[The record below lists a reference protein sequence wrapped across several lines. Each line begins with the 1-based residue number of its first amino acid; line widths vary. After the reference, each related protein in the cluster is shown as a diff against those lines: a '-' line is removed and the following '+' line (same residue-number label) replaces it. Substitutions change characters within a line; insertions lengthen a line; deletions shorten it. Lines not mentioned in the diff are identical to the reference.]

1 MFRHEG
7 YSTLS
12 LDELNA
18 PSRDSSLYIID
29 KLNRAVPGKNQ
40 VLTSFDK
47 FRQVWTSSDKFGQ
60 HLTI

>member
-18 PSRDSSLYIID
+18 PSTDSSLYIID
-29 KLNRAVPGKNQ
+29 ELNRAVPGKNQ
-40 VLTSFDK
+40 ILTSLDQ
-47 FRQVWTSSDKFGQ
+47 FRHV
-60 HLTI
+60 